1 MNANNPYFVLE
12 IAADAT
18 PGEIERAGRKL
29 LGLIEVG
36 SEKAA
41 HYTCSF
47 GTFDRSPTM
56 IREAM
61 AELRDPKKRA
71 RHALLASLL
80 SADVTANSETAL
92 DAPLTDAFALAGYS
106 GL

>member
-1 MNANNPYFVLE
+1 MNPKNPFFVLE
-12 IAADAT
+12 IASNST
-18 PGEIERAGRKL
+18 PGEVERAGRKL
-29 LGLIEVG
+29 LGLVEVG
-36 SEKAA
+36 SEKVA

-47 GTFDRSPTM
+47 GTFDRDATM

-61 AELRDPKKRA
+61 SELRDPHKRA

-80 SADVTANSETAL
+80 ATDPDPDHSPAIDS
-92 DAPLTDAFALAGYS
+92 PLADAFALAGYP

>member
-1 MNANNPYFVLE
+1 MNPKNPYFVLE

-29 LGLIEVG
+29 LGLIDVG
-36 SEKAA
+36 SEKVVK
-41 HYTCSF
+41 YTCSF
-47 GTFDRSPTM
+47 GTFDRDATM

-71 RHALLASLL
+71 RHSLLASLL
-80 SADVTANSETAL
+80 ATDVDSETDTAL
-92 DAPLTDAFALAGYS
+92 DAPLANAFALAGYP

>member
-1 MNANNPYFVLE
+1 MNPKNPYFVLE

-41 HYTCSF
+41 TYTCAF
-47 GTFDRSPTM
+47 GTFDRDPTM

-61 AELRDPKKRA
+61 SELRDPQKRA
-71 RHALLASLL
+71 RHSLLASLL
-80 SADVTANSETAL
+80 GGAGAAESAAAL
-92 DAPLTDAFALAGYS
+92 DAPLANAFALAGYP